1 MSRGKRVAIQIYN
14 SEELPKPH
22 GSSIVVRRA
31 RRPSVD
37 AGSLASARASMERE
51 QERSAQKTHSAQKA
65 MDDARESVA
74 SHLVTV
80 GSMFTMF
87 DEEHEGFLHRKGFI
101 EAMAALGS
109 DRQAASDIFDEL
121 DVYSRDKIHYGAYL
135 ECALRDGLSRV
146 SERVVQLCRQIDQ
159 ESTQSGLVGRDEFR
173 LAVERLGWEKPPLC
187 KPTYTLNTTSRTL
200 PPRTLFPF

>member
-1 MSRGKRVAIQIYN
+1 
-14 SEELPKPH
+14 
-22 GSSIVVRRA
+22 
-31 RRPSVD
+31 
-37 AGSLASARASMERE
+37 MERE

-87 DEEHEGFLHRKGFI
+87 DEEHEGFLHRKGFT
-101 EAMAALGS
+101 EAMVALGS

-135 ECALRDGLSRV
+135 ECALRMACRV
-146 SERVVQLCRQIDQ
+146 LRSASCSCAGKLIKKARSLD
-159 ESTQSGLVGRDEFR
+159 
-173 LAVERLGWEKPPLC
+173 W
-187 KPTYTLNTTSRTL
+187 
-200 PPRTLFPF
+200 